1 MCKDSCLQTLS
12 VLGYKQFCKS
22 EAFLMRKTVSFDG
35 QMMSKDKYKSIFS
48 HQMEAIVFIT
58 LQTFLQCA
66 DKMFANNLLF
76 AALRMLDFQCS
87 STVPLYEQINNCL
100 FCNNYL
106 NTLSIVQ

>member
-1 MCKDSCLQTLS
+1 MCKDSCLKTLS
-12 VLGYKQFCKS
+12 VLGCKQFCKS

-76 AALRMLDFQCS
+76 AALLGC
-87 STVPLYEQINNCL
+87 
-100 FCNNYL
+100 
-106 NTLSIVQ
+106 